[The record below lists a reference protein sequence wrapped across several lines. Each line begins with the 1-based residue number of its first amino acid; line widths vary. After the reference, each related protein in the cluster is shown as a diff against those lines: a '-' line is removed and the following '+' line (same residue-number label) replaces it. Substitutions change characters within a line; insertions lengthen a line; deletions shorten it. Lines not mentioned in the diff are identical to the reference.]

1 MNPEQVKKQ
10 LNNME
15 AFILREA
22 REKVSEIN
30 DRAEEE
36 FTIEKARLVQAEK
49 QKIKNEYE
57 RKKKQVEVK
66 NKITFSN
73 KLNQARLRKL
83 KAREDIVM
91 ALKDEAKDRLTQL
104 SRPGPE
110 YKQLLKLLIVQGLL
124 KLNEPKV
131 SLRVRQEDKGE
142 VQAVMGEA
150 AREYEAK
157 SGRSVELS
165 IDAHY
170 LPPGPTK
177 GGGFG
182 VSCAGGVLLCA
193 HDESIVCDNTLDQRL
208 GLAFD
213 SLIPEIRRTVFHDVI
228 NA

>member
-1 MNPEQVKKQ
+1 MNQEQVKKQ

-15 AFILREA
+15 AFILKEA
-22 REKVSEIN
+22 REKVNEIN

-91 ALKDEAKDRLTQL
+91 AMKDEAKERLVQL
-104 SRPGPE
+104 SRPGQE
-110 YKQLLKLLIVQGLL
+110 YRALLKILIVQGLL
-124 KLNEPKV
+124 KLTEPKV
-131 SLRVRQEDKGE
+131 TLKVRQEDKSE
-142 VQAVMGEA
+142 VQAVLAEC

-165 IDAHY
+165 LDDTY
-170 LPPGPTK
+170 LPPGPSK
-177 GGGFG
+177 GGFG
-182 VSCAGGVLLCA
+182 VTCAGGILLSA

-213 SLIPEIRRTVFHDVI
+213 SLIPEIRRTIFHDVI
-228 NA
+228 

>member
-1 MNPEQVKKQ
+1 MNQEQVKKQ

-15 AFILREA
+15 AFILKEA
-22 REKVSEIN
+22 REKVNEIN

-49 QKIKNEYE
+49 QRIKNEYE

-83 KAREDIVM
+83 KAREDIVLG
-91 ALKDEAKDRLTQL
+91 LKDETKERLVLL

-110 YKQLLKLLIVQGLL
+110 YRGLLKLLIVQGLL

-131 SLRVRQEDKGE
+131 SLRVREEDKGE
-142 VQAVMGEA
+142 VQAVMA
-150 AREYEAK
+150 DSAK
-157 SGRSVELS
+157 EFQAKAGKPVELV
-165 IDAHY
+165 IDVHY
-170 LPPGPTK
+170 LPPGPK
-177 GGGFG
+177 GGFG
-182 VSCAGGVLLCA
+182 ISCAGGVLLCA
-193 HDESIVCDNTLDQRL
+193 QDEAIVCDNTLDQRL

-213 SLIPEIRRTVFHDVI
+213 SLIPEIRRTIFHDVI
-228 NA
+228 GF

>member
-1 MNPEQVKKQ
+1 MNQEQVKKQ

-15 AFILREA
+15 AFILKEA
-22 REKVSEIN
+22 REKLNEIN

-91 ALKDEAKDRLTQL
+91 AMKDEAKDRLVQL
-104 SRPGPE
+104 SRPGQE
-110 YKQLLKLLIVQGLL
+110 YRALLKILIVQGLL

-131 SLRVRQEDKGE
+131 TLKVRQEDKGE
-142 VQAVMGEA
+142 VQAVLAESA
-150 AREYEAK
+150 KEYEAK
-157 SGRSVELS
+157 SGRSVELAL
-165 IDAHY
+165 DDTY
-170 LPPGPTK
+170 LPPGPSK
-177 GGGFG
+177 GGFG
-182 VSCAGGVLLCA
+182 VTCAGGILLSA
-193 HDESIVCDNTLDQRL
+193 HEESIVCDNTLDQRL

-213 SLIPEIRRTVFHDVI
+213 SLIPEIRRTIFHDVI
-228 NA
+228 

>member
-1 MNPEQVKKQ
+1 MNQEQVKKQ

-15 AFILREA
+15 AFILKEA
-22 REKVSEIN
+22 REKVNEIN

-83 KAREDIVM
+83 KAREDIVLG
-91 ALKDEAKDRLTQL
+91 LKEDAKERLVAL
-104 SRPGPE
+104 SRPGSE
-110 YKQLLKLLIVQGLL
+110 YRALLKLLIVQGLL
-124 KLNEPKV
+124 KLNESHV
-131 SLRVRQEDKGE
+131 FLRIRQEDKSE
-142 VQAVMGEA
+142 VQAVMPEA
-150 AREYEAK
+150 AKEYQAR
-157 SGRSVELS
+157 SGRPVELA

-170 LPPGPTK
+170 LPPGPVK
-177 GGGFG
+177 GGFN

-193 HDESIVCDNTLDQRL
+193 QEESIVCDNTLDQRL
-208 GLAFD
+208 SLAFD
-213 SLIPEIRRTVFHDVI
+213 SLIPEIRRTIFHDVI
-228 NA
+228 